1 MLSLLRVDNRLIHGQ
16 VVQAWL
22 PSLRAQRV
30 VVADDEAAASPLSCA
45 AMALALGGE
54 AELAC
59 LPLAKVDFR
68 ALCADKVRTLVLVRD
83 VAGAVAA
90 HAAGLEVGTVNVGNV
105 HAGPGREAV
114 TPSVFLS
121 TGELSQLK
129 MLSDAGLSV
138 EVRAVPSER
147 ALGMEEL
154 SRRLA

>member
-1 MLSLLRVDNRLIHGQ
+1 MLTLLRVDNRLIHGQ

-22 PSLRAQRV
+22 PALKAERV
-30 VVADDEAAASPLSCA
+30 VVADDEAAANPLSCA
-45 AMALALGGE
+45 AMSLALAGE
-54 AELAC
+54 ADFRC
-59 LPLAKVDFR
+59 LPVSGVNFR
-68 ALCADKVRTLVLVRD
+68 ALAADKVRTLVLVRD
-83 VAGAVAA
+83 VASAVAA
-90 HAAGLEVGTVNVGNV
+90 HAAGCTGVPVNVGNV
-105 HAGPGREAV
+105 HAAAGRTQV

-129 MLSDAGLSV
+129 MLADAGLTV